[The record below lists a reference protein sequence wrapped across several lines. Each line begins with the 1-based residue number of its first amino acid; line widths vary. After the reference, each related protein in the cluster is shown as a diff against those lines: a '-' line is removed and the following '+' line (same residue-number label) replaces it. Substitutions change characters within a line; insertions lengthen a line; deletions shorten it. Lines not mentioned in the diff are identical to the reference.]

1 MANLAHTVG
10 DATVLLR
17 DIAGDAATNAAD
29 KVRPDDEKLA
39 QIDRPAEDN
48 TWHETP
54 DISKDKLKKQFQ
66 GAYKGNDPRS
76 DAEDVASDA
85 VSAGRA
91 DSGVNV
97 SAGIDAAAK
106 TAQDR
111 TGVAPEDTEAAKE
124 AARKHTAE
132 YKAKT
137 QEYLKKKMPQ
147 ERRDQT
153 IWRLKVRQIIP
164 KIDQNITTRLTL
176 VVENGD

>member
-1 MANLAHTVG
+1 MLANLAHKVS

-17 DIAGDAATNAAD
+17 DIAGDAATNAAS

-48 TWHETP
+48 TWHEAP
-54 DISKDKLKKQFQ
+54 NFSKENLKKQVQ
-66 GAYKGNDPRS
+66 GVYKGNDPHG
-76 DAEDVASDA
+76 DAADVASDA
-85 VSAGRA
+85 VSAGRT

-97 SAGIDAAAK
+97 NAAIDAATK

-111 TGVAPEDTEAAKE
+111 TDIAPEDTEAAKE
-124 AARKHTAE
+124 AARKRTAE
-132 YKAKT
+132 YRART

-153 IWRLKVRQIIP
+153 IWRLKVRL
-164 KIDQNITTRLTL
+164 TTQKRWIK
-176 VVENGD
+176 